1 MVIAAVYGT
10 ATINATLGAGGI
22 VPSVTITSTVT
33 HTTSYQDIITPQ
45 NIVRDVEGIIGLS
58 KTRLNAT
65 QIRVSADRQLPAGEE
80 IVFDWG
86 NINGSA

>member
-80 IVFDWG
+80 IVFDWA